1 MISVSIVRRGESI
14 LGLWYKADTVIH
26 CVYVRCIRC
35 SRCILEEIHGVSL
48 RCTLSDEFSGSLAD
62 TLAALIL
69 AYGASTAT
77 TLVPTLNALLTDTST
92 PPLSTMEL
100 ANLLGSYIPFLLFPL
115 GMALDMG
122 VKLIKLVQVAEGRKR
137 V

>member
-1 MISVSIVRRGESI
+1 
-14 LGLWYKADTVIH
+14 
-26 CVYVRCIRC
+26 
-35 SRCILEEIHGVSL
+35 
-48 RCTLSDEFSGSLAD
+48 
-62 TLAALIL
+62 
-69 AYGASTAT
+69 
-77 TLVPTLNALLTDTST
+77 
-92 PPLSTMEL
+92 MEL

>member
-1 MISVSIVRRGESI
+1 M
-14 LGLWYKADTVIH
+14 
-26 CVYVRCIRC
+26 
-35 SRCILEEIHGVSL
+35 
-48 RCTLSDEFSGSLAD
+48 
-62 TLAALIL
+62 
-69 AYGASTAT
+69 
-77 TLVPTLNALLTDTST
+77 PTLNALLTDKST

-122 VKLIKLVQVAEGRKR
+122 VKLIKLVQVAEGRKS